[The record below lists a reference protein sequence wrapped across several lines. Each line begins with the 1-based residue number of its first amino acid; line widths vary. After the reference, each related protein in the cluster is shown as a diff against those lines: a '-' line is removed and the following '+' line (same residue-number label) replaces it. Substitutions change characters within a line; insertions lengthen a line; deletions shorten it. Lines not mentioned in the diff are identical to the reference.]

1 MQIRDSKCQH
11 SSKTAP
17 CQAVAELKKK
27 PKVPKS
33 LEVVSDEEG
42 DGIVYVPPPK
52 NDLAAIQ
59 ARMHVFEEGATFNT
73 FPFLFSKTSM
83 KQPNSKPRPGE
94 DVRQRGGR
102 QRLGKKE

>member
-1 MQIRDSKCQH
+1 MKFRDGKRQH
-11 SSKTAP
+11 SLKTSP
-17 CQAVAELKKK
+17 CQAVADLKKK

-73 FPFLFSKTSM
+73 FPF
-83 KQPNSKPRPGE
+83 
-94 DVRQRGGR
+94 VI
-102 QRLGKKE
+102 